1 MAQRYQKRNNMY
13 PDDQELSNVRL
24 KVGLLEKDVEV
35 LGDFC
40 GRITDSIEKIQ
51 DMNQNVINM
60 ITLHGQRHEQHDR
73 VEQELKED
81 IKELHSRITTVNR
94 EIHDRIDQ
102 VEHHISSRIDA
113 LRSDLANHKKQDGEK
128 GKISERIAKLE
139 QWQWMAAGAIAFVAW
154 AIGQSDFIGKLFR

>member
-1 MAQRYQKRNNMY
+1 MY
-13 PDDQELSNVRL
+13 PDDQELSNVKL
-24 KVGLLEKDVEV
+24 KVGLLEKDIEV
-35 LGDFC
+35 VNDIC

-60 ITLHGQRHEQHDR
+60 ITLHGQRHEQHER
-73 VEQELKED
+73 VETELKED

-113 LRSDLANHKKQDGEK
+113 LRSDLANHKKQDKGDIGE
-128 GKISERIAKLE
+128 RLAKVE
-139 QWQWMAAGAIAFVAW
+139 QWQWMAAGAIAIVAW
-154 AIGQSDFIGKLFR
+154 AIGHSDFFGKLFK